1 MAAKILSLYGIY
13 KDMTM
18 YQISQRMSA
27 DRKKDSRTELWDH
40 STFEGQKDELAKNT
54 SLELGGESRQR
65 ISWTSVN
72 KVRLVRQR

>member
-1 MAAKILSLYGIY
+1 M
-13 KDMTM
+13 
-18 YQISQRMSA
+18 QIE
-27 DRKKDSRTELWDH
+27 KKDSRTELWDH